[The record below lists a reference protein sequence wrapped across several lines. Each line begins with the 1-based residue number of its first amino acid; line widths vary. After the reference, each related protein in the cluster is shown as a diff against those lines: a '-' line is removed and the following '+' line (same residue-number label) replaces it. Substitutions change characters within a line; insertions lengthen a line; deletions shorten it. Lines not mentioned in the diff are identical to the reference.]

1 MKIINPDGTVAYPFG
16 EPVDPIKK
24 VESIERKNR
33 ELVKEN
39 KALKERIDLV
49 EGTLYEMLQLLLH
62 LQLKLQLLHQK

>member
-1 MKIINPDGTVAYPFG
+1 MKIINPDGTVTYPFG

-39 KALKERIDLV
+39 KALKERIDSV
-49 EGTLYEMLQLLLH
+49 EGALFEFIAETM
-62 LQLKLQLLHQK
+62 